1 MNPATAFSA
10 EQMTQRKKEIREKKK
25 AKAKAEK
32 EAKEKGEKGIG
43 QPDVP

>member
-1 MNPATAFSA
+1 
-10 EQMTQRKKEIREKKK
+10 MTQRKKEIREKKK